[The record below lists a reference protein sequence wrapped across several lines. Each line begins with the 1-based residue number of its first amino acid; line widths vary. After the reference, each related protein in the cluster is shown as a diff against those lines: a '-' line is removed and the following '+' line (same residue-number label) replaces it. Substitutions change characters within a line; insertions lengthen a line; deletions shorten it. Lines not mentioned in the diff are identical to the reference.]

1 MPVVKRYVHISA
13 LAIQCKGFEAQQLL
27 DEELLHQ
34 IWFSHLPGVQ
44 GLHEN
49 VSFLQMFCPKC
60 EDMYYPRS
68 RFQRNLDGAY
78 FGTTF
83 PHLLLMTYPTLRPAR
98 PLEAYQPRVFGFK
111 LHASALR

>member
-1 MPVVKRYVHISA
+1 MQV
-13 LAIQCKGFEAQQLL
+13 
-27 DEELLHQ
+27 
-34 IWFSHLPGVQ
+34 
-44 GLHEN
+44 
-49 VSFLQMFCPKC
+49 FCPKC

-83 PHLLLMTYPTLRPAR
+83 PHLLLMSYPMLRPSR

-111 LHASALR
+111 LHASALRSANPYAELHGQGQPFGLIPALLFRPISAAKPDFGVN